1 VYRYVRLSL
10 VSLNLSNSRTLPDPV
25 MPKTI
30 LVADDNAAI
39 RKALCERFEIEED
52 YDLCAEASNGMEAV
66 ELARRWRPDLVI
78 LDLSMPIM
86 NGYDAALEIKRVL
99 PGVRIILFTMYAD
112 AMKTRVMAPGSPVD
126 LVVSKTD
133 SAKIIDHVRSLI
145 PA

>member
-1 VYRYVRLSL
+1 
-10 VSLNLSNSRTLPDPV
+10 

-39 RKALCERFEIEED
+39 RKALCERLEIEED

-66 ELARRWRPDLVI
+66 ELATQWRPDLVI

-86 NGYDAALEIKRVL
+86 TGYDAALEIKRAL
-99 PGVRIILFTMYAD
+99 RGIRIILFTMYAD
-112 AMKTRVMAPGSPVD
+112 AVKTRVMAPASPMD
-126 LVVSKTD
+126 LVVSKND
-133 SAKIIDHVRSLI
+133 SAKLIDHVQSLI

>member
-1 VYRYVRLSL
+1 M
-10 VSLNLSNSRTLPDPV
+10 

-66 ELARRWRPDLVI
+66 ELATRWRPDLVI

-86 NGYDAALEIKRVL
+86 NGYDAALEIKRAL
-99 PGVRIILFTMYAD
+99 PGHPDYFIYDVCGCGEDPGDGSRITYG
-112 AMKTRVMAPGSPVD
+112 PGSV
-126 LVVSKTD
+126 
-133 SAKIIDHVRSLI
+133 
-145 PA
+145 